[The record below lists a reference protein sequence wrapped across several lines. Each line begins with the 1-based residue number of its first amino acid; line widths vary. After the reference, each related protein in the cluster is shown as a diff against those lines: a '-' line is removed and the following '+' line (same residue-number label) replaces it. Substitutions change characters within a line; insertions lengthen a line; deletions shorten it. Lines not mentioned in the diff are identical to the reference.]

1 MRLKG
6 KRALITGAGRGIGL
20 ETARLF
26 AAEGASLALAD
37 LDASS
42 VQTSAAEIA
51 GQGGSAVAIQV
62 DVADPESVEAMV
74 AKAEDALGGLD
85 TLFNNAGILL
95 PEDHGPDDTPLAVWD
110 KTIAVNLTGVFL
122 CCRFGVPALLR
133 AGGGAIVNTA
143 SMVALVGSFVPQ
155 IAYTAAKGGVVALTR
170 EIAMQYARRNIRAN
184 AVCPGPIQTPMID
197 AFMDT
202 PEKLKSR
209 SRHLPLGRF
218 GEPAEI
224 AQVVAFLCSD
234 AASLITGVAQPVDGG
249 ATACYLTPQVLEEAG

>member
-6 KRALITGAGRGIGL
+6 KRALITGAGSGIGL

-26 AAEGASLALAD
+26 AAEGATVVLAD
-37 LDASS
+37 LDAAS
-42 VQTSAAEIA
+42 VQQAAAEIA
-51 GQGGSAVAIQV
+51 GQGGSAVAIQA
-62 DVADPESVEAMV
+62 DVADATSVEAMV
-74 AKAEDALGGLD
+74 SQAEAALGGLD

-95 PEDHGPDDTPLAVWD
+95 PEDHGPDDTPLAIWD

-122 CCRFGVPALLR
+122 CCKYGVPALLR
-133 AGGGAIVNTA
+133 AGGGAIVNAA

-155 IAYTAAKGGVVALTR
+155 IAYTAAKGGVLALTR

-184 AVCPGPIQTPMID
+184 AVCPGPILTPM
-197 AFMDT
+197 MDSFLET
-202 PEKLKSR
+202 SEKLQSR

-234 AASLITGVAQPVDGG
+234 AASLITGAAQAVDGG
-249 ATACYLTPQVLEEAG
+249 ATACYLTPQIVEDAG